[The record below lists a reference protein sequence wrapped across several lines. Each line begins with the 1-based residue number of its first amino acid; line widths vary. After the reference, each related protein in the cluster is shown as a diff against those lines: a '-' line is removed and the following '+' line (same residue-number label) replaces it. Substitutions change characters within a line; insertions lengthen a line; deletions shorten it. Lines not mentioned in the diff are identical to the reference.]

1 MYISAKVDYAVRA
14 MCSLAQAG
22 DRPLSV
28 DAIARSQQLPAK
40 YLEAILADLRRAG
53 LVRSQRGAE
62 GGYRL
67 TRDPAGIS
75 IADIVRPL
83 DGPLAEVRG
92 LRPEAA
98 GYEGPAAGLRDVWI
112 AVRGALREV
121 LEVVSVA
128 DIASGQ
134 LPPAVTSRTA
144 DPDAWRSRPTRP
156 GMPPT

>member
-1 MYISAKVDYAVRA
+1 MYVSAKVDYAVRA
-14 MCSLAQAG
+14 MCALAAAG
-22 DRPLSV
+22 GRPLSA
-28 DAIARSQQLPAK
+28 DALARAQQLPAK

-67 TRDPAGIS
+67 CRDPATITV
-75 IADIVRPL
+75 ADIMRLL

-98 GYEGPAAGLRDVWI
+98 DYDGPAAGLRDVWV

-121 LEVVSVA
+121 LEGVSVA
-128 DIASGQ
+128 DIAGGH
-134 LPPAVTSRTA
+134 LPPAVTSRTG
-144 DPDAWRSRPTRP
+144 DPDAWRPRPAGGGRS
-156 GMPPT
+156 G